1 VGLWPHLSPLTGQ
14 KRPPILPGGRFLFV
28 ACGVWALRARPALHP
43 GMPRADI
50 CPIQAIN
57 RTKMFHVKHFGTI
70 QAKRIGSGL
79 RRRRAAADGQLN
91 DFWRPHETHG
101 KGGRAKAGGDNQVA
115 VSFHDMPVEQVESK
129 VVGMH

>member
-1 VGLWPHLSPLTGQ
+1 
-14 KRPPILPGGRFLFV
+14 
-28 ACGVWALRARPALHP
+28 
-43 GMPRADI
+43 MPRADI

-70 QAKRIGSGL
+70 QAKRIGSGIGSGL
-79 RRRRAAADGQLN
+79 RRPRATADGQLN

-101 KGGRAKAGGDNQVA
+101 QRGRAKAGGDNQVA